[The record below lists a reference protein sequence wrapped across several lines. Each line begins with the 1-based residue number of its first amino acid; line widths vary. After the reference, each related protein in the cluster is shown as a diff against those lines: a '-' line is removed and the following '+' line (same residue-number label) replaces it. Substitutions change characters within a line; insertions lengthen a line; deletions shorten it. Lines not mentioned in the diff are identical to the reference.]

1 MQFFNQFSFVLLL
14 GGGAV
19 LLALG
24 LWRWRAARLLRL
36 GIFAWYVFGALLLA
50 LALRYPVDAG
60 ISPATLAEAE
70 ARLNDDAPTF
80 VMFYSNY

>member
-1 MQFFNQFSFVLLL
+1 MQFFNQFSFALLL
-14 GGGAV
+14 SGGAV
-19 LLALG
+19 VLALG

-36 GIFAWYVFGALLLA
+36 GLFAWYVFGALLLA
-50 LALRYPVDAG
+50 LALRYPVDAD